1 MIGAINSGKGRQMA
15 KKNTY
20 DLRSIEEIN
29 FQQRNV
35 RKAVVDLY
43 RDSTSQPSTI
53 NAVYGAPQQVTG
65 ALFAWSEF
73 IGEKTKQAILQ
84 YALGLEEYDP
94 AIGERIRAAMDRA
107 LFQPGRTPGD
117 IGGK

>member
-1 MIGAINSGKGRQMA
+1 MTKKNSGLQ
-15 KKNTY
+15 
-20 DLRSIEEIN
+20 SIEETN

-35 RKAVVDLY
+35 RKAVVDSF

-107 LFQPGRTPGD
+107 LFPRGRTQDD